1 MVKIMSLED
10 LKTDYKE
17 ALDETLN
24 HLNAVNLLVAQIE
37 SNMEQVRNSMQ
48 NLCQVVEQI
57 MEAQEQKQL

>member
-10 LKTDYKE
+10 LQTDYRE

-24 HLNAVNLLVAQIE
+24 HLNVVNLLVAQIE
-37 SNMEQVRNSMQ
+37 SKMEQVRDSMQ

-57 MEAQEQKQL
+57 IEEQNPQ